1 MPGTCPYLTPS
12 GHEEEAEWERRDPDT
27 GTIALRCESTLATSG
42 EITLGEVAGGR
53 VDGIEALLMTGMN
66 CEADTVRISV
76 SVAGS
81 SFRGVSAIAEP
92 SALPID
98 KASSLRDSFGFAMT
112 EDGAWLSSASG
123 EVFLNGSCDGA
134 AGKLES
140 STWL

>member
-1 MPGTCPYLTPS
+1 M
-12 GHEEEAEWERRDPDT
+12 
-27 GTIALRCESTLATSG
+27 IALRCESTLATSG
-42 EITLGEVAGGR
+42 EIPLEEIAGGR
-53 VDGIEALLMTGMN
+53 VDWIEALLMTGMN
-66 CEADTVRISV
+66 CEADTVRVSV

-123 EVFLNGSCDGA
+123 EVFLNRSCDGA